1 MDVQIPVVAAVITR
15 GDLILGARKARGPL
29 AGYWEFP
36 GGKVERDETPES
48 ALAREIREELAC
60 EVEVG
65 RRLGEVTHA
74 YEWATIKL
82 STYRCELRSGMPTAV
97 EHSEVR
103 WFPRSAIVELLWAP
117 ADRPTLGLLFP
128 GRQ

>member
-1 MDVQIPVVAAVITR
+1 MVGAVITR
-15 GDLILGARKARGPL
+15 DDLILGARKARGPL

-36 GGKVERDETPES
+36 GGKVELGETPES
-48 ALAREIREELAC
+48 ALVREIREELAC
-60 EVEVG
+60 VVEVG
-65 RRLGEVTHA
+65 LRLGQVTHA

-82 STYRCELRSGMPTAV
+82 STYRCELREGTPTAL

-117 ADRPTLGLLFP
+117 ADRPTLALLFP
-128 GRQ
+128 ERQ